1 MAKVEKRGHAAAP
14 AARLDSASP
23 GTQPKPTEMVTVLGY
38 ILAVSYPLLALS
50 TGVRALFQIFFKEGV
65 LNYMAPSL
73 SLAAALCYLTATIG
87 FAYRAR
93 WAWRL
98 SVGVLA
104 FETALTLLVGALSLL
119 IPATIGRTVWR
130 HFGADYGY
138 FPLFQPLIGL
148 IWLFWPSIKGQYG
161 LDAGPAGAAHT
172 SVSERIDG

>member
-1 MAKVEKRGHAAAP
+1 MVKS
-14 AARLDSASP
+14 RLSRPNSGCDKQTRDNP
-23 GTQPKPTEMVTVLGY
+23 DRKTNTKEMVTVLGY
-38 ILAVSYPLLALS
+38 ILTVSYPLLALS
-50 TGVRALFQIFFKEGV
+50 TGARAFFQLFLKEGV
-65 LNYMAPSL
+65 INYLAPTL
-73 SLAAALCYLTATIG
+73 SLVAALCYLTATIG

-119 IPATIGRTVWR
+119 IPETIGRTVWR

-148 IWLFWPSIKGQYG
+148 VWLFWPSIKRQYG
-161 LDAGPAGAAHT
+161 LHVE
-172 SVSERIDG
+172 SVTCKGGSCVRPPGQP